1 MCACEP
7 GFTCSRCRDRAMDD
21 DHVIDH
27 QLERLTVAEQE
38 QAATERAD
46 LEQRG
51 IR

>member
-7 GFTCSRCRDRAMDD
+7 GFTCSRCRGVTMDD
-21 DHVIDH
+21 DWKREHE
-27 QLERLTVAEQE
+27 LEPLTPAEAEQ
-38 QAATERAD
+38 QLADRAD